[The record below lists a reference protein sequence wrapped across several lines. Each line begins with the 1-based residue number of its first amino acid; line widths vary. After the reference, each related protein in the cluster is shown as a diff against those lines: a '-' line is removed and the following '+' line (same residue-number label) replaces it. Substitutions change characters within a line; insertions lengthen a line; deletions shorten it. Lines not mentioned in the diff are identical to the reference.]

1 MGSSEP
7 LPIAEGDR
15 RKKKK
20 RKARATDSLPGKFEG
35 WSHDS
40 SDLGL
45 WLPKHRRS
53 IRVAPSSRSEHV
65 SSESQLVLIR
75 VAGMKGGM
83 TELSD
88 GTL

>member
-7 LPIAEGDR
+7 LPIAEGDK

-45 WLPKHRRS
+45 WLPEHGRS
-53 IRVAPSSRSEHV
+53 IQVAHSSRSEHA
-65 SSESQLVLIR
+65 SSESQLVLIC
-75 VAGMKGGM
+75 VTEMKGGM

-88 GTL
+88 GAL

>member
-7 LPIAEGDR
+7 LPIAEGDK

-45 WLPKHRRS
+45 WLPEHGRS
-53 IRVAPSSRSEHV
+53 IHVAHKS
-65 SSESQLVLIR
+65 SSER
-75 VAGMKGGM
+75 VY
-83 TELSD
+83 LRVS
-88 GTL
+88 LC